1 MRLLNRKNLEIRKAY
16 FLNSFSR
23 DTEEMAIISFG
34 GCNFHCPYCKRDCQ
48 YIDAE
53 GNVIKTRNVSMEQL
67 KELIDK
73 EAIKGRRV
81 RLSGGDPS
89 VYPKESLEIAKYM
102 KEKYNTKISIA
113 HNGSNYN
120 YVKSIVEY
128 LDYIAMDYKAFYKE
142 NIKRITGID
151 NPKMQQK
158 EILDLCKENGVIVD
172 VRTPI
177 FADTTIEE
185 LKEIARIISQYDNV
199 FWTLRKYNEV
209 KGCDFKVPSMDYVT
223 ELAKQLKQYFP
234 NIKIGTRNYWKG
246 GFEIF

>member
-1 MRLLNRKNLEIRKAY
+1 MKLLNRNNLEIRKAY
-16 FLNSFSR
+16 FLQAFNR
-23 DTEEMAIISFG
+23 DMEEMAIISFG

-48 YIDAE
+48 YIDSE
-53 GNVIKTRNVSMEQL
+53 GNVIKTRNVSMATL
-67 KELIDK
+67 KEMIDK
-73 EAIKGRRV
+73 ECSKNRRV

-89 VYPKESLEIAKYM
+89 VYPKESLEIAKYV
-102 KEKYNTKISIA
+102 KENYNSKISIA

-120 YVKSIVEY
+120 YVKSMIEY
-128 LDYIAMDYKAFYKE
+128 LDYIAMDYKAFYEE
-142 NIKRITGID
+142 NIERITGVN
-151 NPKMQQK
+151 NPKMYQK
-158 EILDLCKENGVIVD
+158 EILALCEVNNVIVD

-185 LKEIARIISQYDNV
+185 LREIAKELKHYTNV

-209 KGCDFKVPSMDYVT
+209 KGCDFKVPTMEYVT
-223 ELAKQLKQYFP
+223 ELAEQLSKEF

>member
-1 MRLLNRKNLEIRKAY
+1 MKLLNRNNLEIRKAY
-16 FLNSFSR
+16 FLQAFNR
-23 DTEEMAIISFG
+23 ETEEMAIISFG

-48 YIDAE
+48 YIDSE
-53 GNVIKTRNVSMEQL
+53 GNVIKTRTVSMKEL

-89 VYPKESLEIAKYM
+89 VYPKESIEIAKYV
-102 KEKYNTKISIA
+102 KENYNSRISIA

-120 YVKSIVEY
+120 YVKSIIEY

-142 NIKRITGID
+142 NIEKITGVN
-151 NPKMQQK
+151 NPKMYQK
-158 EILDLCKENGVIVD
+158 EILALCEVNNVIVD

-185 LKEIARIISQYDNV
+185 LREIARIISKYNNV
-199 FWTLRKYNEV
+199 FL
-209 KGCDFKVPSMDYVT
+209 D
-223 ELAKQLKQYFP
+223 
-234 NIKIGTRNYWKG
+234 IKKI
-246 GFEIF
+246 

>member
-1 MRLLNRKNLEIRKAY
+1 MKLLNRNNLEIRKAY
-16 FLNSFSR
+16 FLQAFNR
-23 DTEEMAIISFG
+23 ETEEMAIISFG

-48 YIDAE
+48 YIDSE
-53 GNVIKTRNVSMEQL
+53 GNVIKTKNVSMLDL
-67 KELIDK
+67 KAMIDT
-73 EAIKGRRV
+73 ECNKGRRV

-89 VYPKESLEIAKYM
+89 VYPKESIEIAKYV
-102 KEKYNTKISIA
+102 KENYNSKISIA

-120 YVKSIVEY
+120 YVKSIIKY

-142 NIKRITGID
+142 NLDKITGVK
-151 NPKMQQK
+151 NPKMYQK
-158 EILDLCKENGVIVD
+158 EILQLCQDNNVIVD

-177 FADTTIEE
+177 FEDTTIEE
-185 LKEIARIISQYDNV
+185 LREIARIISQYNNV

-209 KGCDFKVPSMDYVT
+209 KGCDFKVPTMEYVT
-223 ELAKQLKQYFP
+223 ELAEQLSKEF